1 MIQRRVSVAQLVV
14 LIGEIALLKVLT
26 IIYFLFFLLVLYKFI
41 FPGSGSRSDR
51 QKSISRPKEDLDKRH
66 RSSGMYSTYVPQF
79 DYSYNKPFFAGSGS
93 TDPKR
98 NGSGSEEG
106 SDTQV
111 CLSSGISLC
120 FHQFILS
127 II

>member
-1 MIQRRVSVAQLVV
+1 
-14 LIGEIALLKVLT
+14 
-26 IIYFLFFLLVLYKFI
+26 
-41 FPGSGSRSDR
+41 
-51 QKSISRPKEDLDKRH
+51 
-66 RSSGMYSTYVPQF
+66 MYSPYVPQF

-111 CLSSGISLC
+111 CLSSGIFPLFSSIYPFNNIKSFSGSGSLNDL
-120 FHQFILS
+120 Q
-127 II
+127 IISPSTKPSSGITFPSVYNSHHIIIFSGLGLMI